1 MNYNNYPTGIQ
12 RSLTFI
18 VLFAIF
24 AITTQAMKR
33 NNISILLAIFLVAL
47 TVAARIFNAQL
58 HVANFVPIA
67 AISLFSG
74 AMIKDKRSLAFLAP
88 LLGQFLADVYFQFFT
103 STPGFYP
110 GQWLNYGALVS
121 VTALGLLMKQPK
133 PLTTVAF
140 LFGGST
146 LFFLVS
152 NFGYFLSGWNG
163 FTFAGLTKTYIDAI
177 PFFKFTMMGDMV
189 GGVLLFGGYFFVQ
202 QALLK
207 KTQRVNA

>member
-1 MNYNNYPTGIQ
+1 
-12 RSLTFI
+12 
-18 VLFAIF
+18 
-24 AITTQAMKR
+24 MKR
-33 NNISILLAIFLVAL
+33 NNISILLAIFLVVLA
-47 TVAARIFNAQL
+47 VAARIMNAQL

-88 LLGQFLADVYFQFFT
+88 ILGQFLADVYFQLFT
-103 STPGFYP
+103 NTPGFYP

-140 LFGGST
+140 IFGGST

-152 NFGYFLSGWNG
+152 NLGYFLSGWNG
-163 FTFAGLTKTYIDAI
+163 YSFAGLAKTYSDAI
-177 PFFKFTMMGDMV
+177 PFFKSTMMGDMV

-202 QALLK
+202 QALMR
-207 KTQRVNA
+207 KTQKVNA

>member
-1 MNYNNYPTGIQ
+1 M
-12 RSLTFI
+12 SFI

-33 NNISILLAIFLVAL
+33 NNISILLAIFLVVLA
-47 TVAARIFNAQL
+47 VAARIMNAQL

-88 LLGQFLADVYFQFFT
+88 ILGQFLADVYFQLFT
-103 STPGFYP
+103 NTPGFYP

-140 LFGGST
+140 IFGGST

-152 NFGYFLSGWNG
+152 NLGYFLSGWNG
-163 FTFAGLTKTYIDAI
+163 YSFAGLAKTYIDAI
-177 PFFKFTMMGDMV
+177 PFFKYTMMGDMV

-202 QALLK
+202 QALMR
-207 KTQRVNA
+207 KTQKVNA

>member
-1 MNYNNYPTGIQ
+1 
-12 RSLTFI
+12 
-18 VLFAIF
+18 
-24 AITTQAMKR
+24 MKR
-33 NNISILLAIFLVAL
+33 NNISILLAIFLVVMA
-47 TVAARIFNAQL
+47 VVARIFNAQL

-74 AMIKDKRSLAFLAP
+74 AVIKDRRGLAFLAP
-88 LLGQFLADVYFQFFT
+88 LLGQFLADVYFQLFT

-110 GQWLNYGALVS
+110 GQWLNYAALVS
-121 VTALGLLMKQPK
+121 VTLLGISMKQPK
-133 PLTTVAF
+133 PATTVAY

-163 FTFAGLTKTYIDAI
+163 ISFAGLTKTYIDAI
-177 PFFKFTMMGDMV
+177 PFFKYTMIGDMV
-189 GGVLLFGGYFFVQ
+189 GGVLLFGGYFLVQ

-207 KTQRVNA
+207 KTQKINA